1 MLTPA
6 NAGKRAL
13 VARLFAYPEDHPRAC
28 GEKDDAVAYA
38 AVDIGS
44 PQRLRGKVAIALYE
58 TI

>member
-28 GEKDDAVAYA
+28 GDKVPAPLACNVSE
-38 AVDIGS
+38 GS
-44 PQRLRGKVAIALYE
+44 PPRLRGKV
-58 TI
+58 